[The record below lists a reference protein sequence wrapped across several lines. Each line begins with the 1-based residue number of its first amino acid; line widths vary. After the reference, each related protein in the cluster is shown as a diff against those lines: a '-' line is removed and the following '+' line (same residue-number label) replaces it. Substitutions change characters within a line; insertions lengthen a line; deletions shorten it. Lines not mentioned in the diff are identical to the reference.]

1 MKNFICFVIGIFV
14 GVVGYIVGIRVYT
27 NYQEPQEP
35 QEIQEIA
42 DQIDVDDI
50 VGTYT
55 GHDRHWCWDDGP
67 NPIGFPSGEW
77 VIVIT
82 KISDT
87 KFKIDGSI
95 STTGEINNGVIT
107 IQPTKYKKGREHI
120 DITYDLCKVQ
130 DGNARMYDLSMC
142 VKCIGE
148 AIYKKE
154 VYVRNGYSLESK
166 FKSELK
172 LYNETIY
179 LDLHKVADYDYRI
192 K

>member
-1 MKNFICFVIGIFV
+1 MKNLLIFITGI
-14 GVVGYIVGIRVYT
+14 VVGIIGCIGYIEYK
-27 NYQEPQEP
+27 NHQESN
-35 QEIQEIA
+35 ISIT
-42 DQIDVDDI
+42 VDDI
-50 VGTYT
+50 VGTYS
-55 GHDRHWCWDDGP
+55 DYNSDWCWHDDP
-67 NPIGFPSGEW
+67 NPIGFPIGEW

-120 DITYDLCKVQ
+120 DITYDLYTVR
-130 DGNARMYDLSMC
+130 DDARMCDLYMC

-148 AIYKKE
+148 AIYKTSI
-154 VYVRNGYSLESK
+154 YSR
-166 FKSELK
+166 KSGLQ
-172 LYNETIY
+172 LYDETIY
-179 LDLHKVADYDYRI
+179 LKLRKVADYDYRI

>member
-1 MKNFICFVIGIFV
+1 MKNLLIFITGI
-14 GVVGYIVGIRVYT
+14 VVGIIGYIGYIEYK
-27 NYQEPQEP
+27 NHQESN
-35 QEIQEIA
+35 ISIT
-42 DQIDVDDI
+42 VDDI
-50 VGTYT
+50 VGTYSDYEYQWLMYGT
-55 GHDRHWCWDDGP
+55 P
-67 NPIGFPSGEW
+67 NPIGFPEGEW

-120 DITYDLCKVQ
+120 DITYDLYKVR
-130 DGNARMYDLSMC
+130 DDDVRMCDLSMR

-148 AIYKKE
+148 AIYKTSS
-154 VYVRNGYSLESK
+154 YSR
-166 FKSELK
+166 KSGLQ
-172 LYNETIY
+172 LYDETIY
-179 LDLHKVADYDYRI
+179 LELRKVADYDYRI

>member
-1 MKNFICFVIGIFV
+1 MKNFLIFITGI
-14 GVVGYIVGIRVYT
+14 VVGIIGCIGYMEYKA
-27 NYQEPQEP
+27 YQESN
-35 QEIQEIA
+35 INIT
-42 DQIDVDDI
+42 VDDI
-50 VGTYT
+50 VGTYS
-55 GHDRHWCWDDGP
+55 DYNIDLCWNDDP
-67 NPIGFPSGEW
+67 NPIGFPIGEW

-120 DITYDLCKVQ
+120 DITYDLYKVR
-130 DGNARMYDLSMC
+130 DDDARMCDLSMC

-148 AIYKKE
+148 AIYKTSS
-154 VYVRNGYSLESK
+154 YSR
-166 FKSELK
+166 KSGLQ
-172 LYNETIY
+172 LYDETIY
-179 LDLHKVADYDYRI
+179 LKLRKVADYDYRI

>member
-1 MKNFICFVIGIFV
+1 MKNFICFVIGILV
-14 GVVGYIVGIRVYT
+14 GVLGYIGGIRVYT
-27 NYQEPQEP
+27 NYQELQEL
-35 QEIQEIA
+35 A
-42 DQIDVDDI
+42 NQITVDDI
-50 VGTYT
+50 VGTYSDYEYQWL
-55 GHDRHWCWDDGP
+55 GYGSP
-67 NPIGFPSGEW
+67 NPIGFPEGEW

-82 KISDT
+82 KLSDT

-107 IQPTKYKKGREHI
+107 IQPTKYKNGREHI
-120 DITYDLCKVQ
+120 DITYDLYRVK
-130 DGNARMYDLSMC
+130 DDAARRSDLSMR

-154 VYVRNGYSLESK
+154 VYDRNFERK

-172 LYNETIY
+172 LYDETIF
-179 LDLHKVADYDYRI
+179 LDLRKVADYDYRR

>member
-67 NPIGFPSGEW
+67 NPIGFPSSEW

-95 STTGEINNGVIT
+95 STTGEINNGEIT

-120 DITYDLCKVQ
+120 DITYTLYKVMK
-130 DGNARMYDLSMC
+130 DDARMCDLSMD
-142 VKCIGE
+142 VKCVGE
-148 AIYKKE
+148 AIYK
-154 VYVRNGYSLESK
+154 RSMYSN
-166 FKSELK
+166 KSGLQ
-172 LYNETIY
+172 LYDKTIS
-179 LDLHKVADYDYRI
+179 LDLRKVADYDYRRR
-192 K
+192 

>member
-1 MKNFICFVIGIFV
+1 MKNILIFITGI
-14 GVVGYIVGIRVYT
+14 VVGIIGCIGYIEYK
-27 NYQEPQEP
+27 NHQESN
-35 QEIQEIA
+35 INIT
-42 DQIDVDDI
+42 VDDI
-50 VGTYT
+50 VGTYSSYNS
-55 GHDRHWCWDDGP
+55 DWCWYDDP
-67 NPIGFPSGEW
+67 NPIGFPRGEW

-120 DITYDLCKVQ
+120 DITYDLYKVRD
-130 DGNARMYDLSMC
+130 DGARMCDLSMC

-148 AIYKKE
+148 AIYKEK
-154 VYVRNGYSLESK
+154 VYVHNGYRLESK

-179 LDLHKVADYDYRI
+179 LELSKVADYDYRI